1 MTPADRSYNIGPS
14 ETKEDRTRL
23 FEQAFTAETALPK
36 PNHNNWRVN
45 NSRASR
51 LSFQELMLLNEF
63 VEAGVPY
70 QDLPSWV
77 IDSGVLEVDR
87 DEKKKQERLTKE
99 TGLDLTQRKTLFN
112 ALQARTEALAELS
125 ENPLVRDTD
134 VLINTFDMTA
144 EKFGLD
150 AVMTEL
156 KDRFPNAAKYFDRK
170 LMVRNAEAAAKRLK
184 DQQEADTRA
193 EMDAVKTQL
202 MVQDLMERGVEVND

>member
-1 MTPADRSYNIGPS
+1 
-14 ETKEDRTRL
+14 
-23 FEQAFTAETALPK
+23 
-36 PNHNNWRVN
+36 
-45 NSRASR
+45 
-51 LSFQELMLLNEF
+51 MLLNEF

-87 DEKKKQERLTKE
+87 HEKKKQEQLTKE

-150 AVMTEL
+150 AVMAEL

-202 MVQDLMERGVEVND
+202 MVQDVMERGAEVND

>member
-77 IDSGVLEVDR
+77 IDSGVIEVDR
-87 DEKKKQERLTKE
+87 DEKKKQEQLTKE

-150 AVMTEL
+150 AVMAEL

-170 LMVRNAEAAAKRLK
+170 LTVRNAEAAAKRLK

-202 MVQDLMERGVEVND
+202 MVQDVMERGVEVND